1 MSETWSWL
9 IKNISALLRA
19 LTLFSPFIF
28 LDLIS
33 YSLLLLI
40 GMWVAHIWTNMIC
53 IIFILFF
60 LIIGKNI
67 YITYQF
73 YYYMLTPKE
82 KNLIKKSLLLKKF
95 LCLLCLFF
103 VTDTLR
109 IIWQHLELKIIRH
122 MWEASLSDVG
132 LNKSVRHEPK
142 RTIFA
147 NWGPRRETLPH

>member
-53 IIFILFF
+53 IIFIFYFF
-60 LIIGKNI
+60 NYRKKYI
-67 YITYQF
+67 YYISILLLYAD
-73 YYYMLTPKE
+73 PKRE
-82 KNLIKKSLLLKKF
+82 KLNKKKSIIKEVSLFIMSF
-95 LCLLCLFF
+95 LCN
-103 VTDTLR
+103 R
-109 IIWQHLELKIIRH
+109 HIKNHLAASWAQAYKAHVRGVSPRCGIEQIRAA
-122 MWEASLSDVG
+122 WAKAD
-132 LNKSVRHEPK
+132 N
-142 RTIFA
+142 IC
-147 NWGPRRETLPH
+147 